1 MPATPDDAELRRLIA
16 EYFGPG
22 SRLRI
27 LRPAPTFGASV
38 FVVDFDRGPRHY
50 RTLGSFGP
58 SFGTDRPG
66 RSRR

>member
-1 MPATPDDAELRRLIA
+1 MQQLRRLIA
-16 EYFGPG
+16 DYFGPG

-27 LRPAPTFGASV
+27 LRPAPAFGASV

-58 SFGTDRPG
+58 
-66 RSRR
+66 RSAPPIRTNRN